1 MTLPSNIA
9 LTWQAKTAYACTA
22 LFSLAS
28 ISTNAVYGWSKGDTL
43 PSQIIWAVLAIAVG
57 TTLLLATAAL
67 FKALAAKSY
76 GHATFIALGLALC
89 ATYSV
94 VAAVGSATGQR
105 MSAALSEDSAASHR
119 TDSQKAISEA
129 TAHLSQL
136 PEKRPSSAI
145 DAEIQGILIDP
156 KLEGCKE
163 INGPRTREKCPH
175 VAELRKDLAEA
186 QATEIEQRDWQGKL
200 DTARTELAAL
210 PPPRV
215 VNSDARTLVSFL
227 AALGYSVT
235 VAQVN
240 TALALLSV
248 LLIELGGSVSL
259 AVGMALSLPE
269 GDFGKPVSQE
279 SAKEAQVPSSS
290 ATPLLSQARNAD
302 GSLKGLQEVERQ
314 APVTPL
320 LSVRERLL
328 SEVNTAKGGLRST
341 YEGLGK
347 RYGVTATRIGQIVRD
362 LKRDGVV
369 RVRSSRNGTTIVPAL
384 GIVTAV

>member
-1 MTLPSNIA
+1 MSFTSKIP

-28 ISTNAVYGWSKGDTL
+28 ISTNAVYGRSKGDAL
-43 PSQIIWAVLAIAVG
+43 PSKMIWAALAIAVG

-67 FKALAAKSY
+67 FKALSAKSY
-76 GHATFIALGLALC
+76 GHATFINGLALC
-89 ATYSV
+89 TTYSI

-105 MSAALSEDSAASHR
+105 MSASLSEDTAISRRA
-119 TDSQKAISEA
+119 DSQKAIDEA
-129 TAHLSQL
+129 TAHLAQL
-136 PEKRPSSAI
+136 PQNRPSSAI

-175 VAELRKDLAEA
+175 VADLRKDLAEA
-186 QATEIEQRDWQGKL
+186 QSTERERGEWQGKL
-200 DTARTELAAL
+200 DKARVELSAL
-210 PPPRV
+210 PPPKV
-215 VNSDARTLVSFL
+215 ENSDAKAIVSFL

-259 AVGMALSLPE
+259 AVGMGLSLPE
-269 GDFGKPVSQE
+269 GDFGKPVAEASL
-279 SAKEAQVPSSS
+279 KEAQAASSS
-290 ATPLLSQARNAD
+290 AAPLLAQEHSID
-302 GSLKGLQEVERQ
+302 GGLKGLQEVEKQ
-314 APVTPL
+314 AISTPL
-320 LSVRERLL
+320 LTVRERLL
-328 SEVNTAKGGLRST
+328 AEVNSAKGGLRST

-369 RVRSSRNGTTIVPAL
+369 RVRSSRNGTTIIPAL
-384 GIVTAV
+384 GIATAV